1 MPQPMPNTLPTTH
14 DEAARLAAIKILWQL
29 RGEPGERRDPYLYFL
44 IDCARDERIYPKLRE
59 LQSTTQIMPLYQGEA
74 LRDLAA
80 VAPYIVEVGD
90 DDRIF
95 NWLWHEGWGESWG
108 IWFWSLVSMPTL
120 VDHFRRL
127 TMVRTEDGQHLLFRF
142 YDSRVLPTFL
152 PTCNAQQL
160 RQMFGPVE
168 RYLVEVETEAAVAT
182 VEFSL
187 ETAGGKDNVK
197 LFERLRRL
205 LE

>member
-1 MPQPMPNTLPTTH
+1 MPDAVTTQLSPAR
-14 DEAARLAAIKILWQL
+14 DEAARLATIKTLWQL
-29 RGEPGERRDPYLYFL
+29 HGHAGERRDPNLYFL
-44 IDCARDERIYPKLRE
+44 VDCARDERIYPELRK
-59 LQSTTQIMPLYQGEA
+59 LQSTTQVMPLYQGEA
-74 LRDLAA
+74 LRSLAA
-80 VAPYIVEVGD
+80 VAPYIVELGD
-90 DDRIF
+90 DDRVF
-95 NWLWHEGWGESWG
+95 NWLWREGWGQSWG

-142 YDSRVLPTFL
+142 YDSRVLPIFL
-152 PTCNAQQL
+152 PTCTAQQL

-168 RYLVEVETEAAVAT
+168 RYLVEVETEAAGAT

-187 ETAGGKDNVK
+187 QTGEGKDDVK
-197 LFERLRRL
+197 LLERIRRL